1 MEENV
6 VPRPSQPPRSPQSPL
21 GMTVAVVN
29 IVFIVLA
36 IILTP
41 IVTFLAWLVPHLE
54 TWPHGPNPL
63 RTLVLCDFV
72 FSLCLLVVSVIVW
85 IRSSERRNATVGTLV
100 WALSPAHFVL
110 VVFWLKDVDS
120 DKICTTASTLGSMI
134 CPEKTFEQ
142 RREYLDLPPP
152 RPQLPSH

>member
-1 MEENV
+1 MEESV
-6 VPRPSQPPRSPQSPL
+6 VPRPSQSPRLPRSPL
-21 GMTVAVVN
+21 GTTVAVVN

-36 IILTP
+36 VILTP
-41 IVTFLAWLVPHLE
+41 IVTLLAWLVPHVE

-85 IRSSERRNATVGTLV
+85 IRSLERRNATVGTLV
-100 WALSPAHFVL
+100 WALSPAHFAL
-110 VVFWLKDVDS
+110 VVFLLKDVDS
-120 DKICTTASTLGSMI
+120 DKICTSVNTLGSMI

-142 RREYLDLPPP
+142 RRYQLELPPP
-152 RPQLPSH
+152 LPRLPPR